1 MSESR
6 DARSREAVWCKNG
19 IEPLGLPMSCPSGRL
34 ASLLNV
40 HWLGEELLT
49 SGQPDADE
57 LCAVAAAGY
66 EVVINL
72 GLPDAEYALAGE
84 QVLSESLGLV
94 YIGIPVPWQ
103 APTHAH
109 LLRFVEVMR
118 ETEGRRRFVH
128 CAANKRAPVFVAL
141 YRILALG
148 WPEPRALADLAQSWD
163 PDECWSRFVT
173 AELAAKR
180 H

>member
-1 MSESR
+1 M
-6 DARSREAVWCKNG
+6 
-19 IEPLGLPMSCPSGRL
+19 IYPSSGL
-34 ASLLNV
+34 ASLLNLR
-40 HWLGEELLT
+40 WLADDLLT

-57 LCAVAAAGY
+57 LCAVAAAGC

-72 GLPDAEYALAGE
+72 GLPDAEYALVGE
-84 QVLSESLGLV
+84 QALSESLGLV

-109 LLRFVEVMR
+109 LLRFIEVMR

-128 CAANKRAPVFVAL
+128 CAANKRASVFVAL

-163 PDECWSRFVT
+163 PDECWSRFVV
-173 AELAAKR
+173 AELAVRHAKGDMALPR
-180 H
+180 S